1 MSQQSASG
9 KRTCIE
15 MLQAMI
21 DGDATPEQQ
30 EEFKE
35 HMYGCMPCYQK
46 YNLEMVIKELIKSRC
61 CGQGAPPDLIQ
72 KIKAKIEQNAAS

>member
-1 MSQQSASG
+1 MSDKSGSG
-9 KRTCIE
+9 KPTCME

-21 DGDATPEQQ
+21 DGDASQQQQ

-46 YNLEMVIKELIKSRC
+46 YNLEVVIKELIKSKC
-61 CGQGAPPDLIQ
+61 CGKDAPADLIQ

>member
-1 MSQQSASG
+1 MSDKSGSG
-9 KRTCIE
+9 KPTCME

-21 DGDATPEQQ
+21 DGDASPQQQ
-30 EEFKE
+30 EDFKE

-46 YNLEMVIKELIKSRC
+46 YNLEVVIKELIKSKC
-61 CGQGAPPDLIQ
+61 CGKDAPADLIQ